1 MSLTPSFVDGTIFF
15 ILLIFAV
22 LAFLKGFIKDFFS
35 TINLL
40 LATIASYVFPPIISK
55 LFIKGDSSSILTD
68 VGISFAVF
76 VICLIIG
83 SIIISRI
90 STPLSAKIPDA
101 VNQSL
106 GLGLGFAKGY
116 FILSFVFAIFLS
128 MYSGS
133 AVDKPKKDK
142 PIIEKIGPNWL
153 CESKSYGILLF
164 GADIIKPFIDRKMDQ
179 INNDNNSGV
188 KDNKALGS
196 ELESLDQIIKNNK
209 MYDELLDGKD
219 SKAVPATKKEAI
231 DIEIKK
237 DKTEDKI
244 DQKEESG
251 QTRQEIEKMKRLI
264 EIMSN

>member
-1 MSLTPSFVDGTIFF
+1 L
-15 ILLIFAV
+15 
-22 LAFLKGFIKDFFS
+22 GFGF
-35 TINLL
+35 
-40 LATIASYVFPPIISK
+40 
-55 LFIKGDSSSILTD
+55 
-68 VGISFAVF
+68 
-76 VICLIIG
+76 
-83 SIIISRI
+83 
-90 STPLSAKIPDA
+90 
-101 VNQSL
+101 
-106 GLGLGFAKGY
+106 GFAKGY
-116 FILSFVFAIFLS
+116 FMLSFVFAIFLS

-133 AVDKPKKDK
+133 AVDKLKKDK
-142 PIIEKIGPNWL
+142 PIIKKIGPNWF